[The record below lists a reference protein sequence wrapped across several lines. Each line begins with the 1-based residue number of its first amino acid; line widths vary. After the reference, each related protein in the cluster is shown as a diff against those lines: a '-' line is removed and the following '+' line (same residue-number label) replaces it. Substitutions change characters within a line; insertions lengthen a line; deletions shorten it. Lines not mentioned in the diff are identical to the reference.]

1 METMINAEIL
11 NVIVTLITTLGAIW
25 ISTLKLKKDIA
36 DTKREVTNKH
46 DIHLRDDI
54 DNKHNDLIALIQ
66 SLIMRVSKLE
76 KTDTVINEKL
86 SRLEHNTEYS
96 KTDLWEA
103 INGLKEKYIIYEHS
117 AKHAK
122 DEKWRY

>member
-1 METMINAEIL
+1 MITAEMM
-11 NVIVTLITTLGAIW
+11 NVMVSLTATLGGIW

-46 DIHLRDDI
+46 NIHLRDDI
-54 DNKHNDLIALIQ
+54 DNKHNDVVTLIQ
-66 SLIMRVSKLE
+66 SLIVRVSKLE
-76 KTDTVINEKL
+76 KTDTIINEKL

-103 INGLKEKYIIYEHS
+103 INGLREKYTIYEY
-117 AKHAK
+117 
-122 DEKWRY
+122 EKQPRRKYND

>member
-1 METMINAEIL
+1 MINAEIL

>member
-1 METMINAEIL
+1 MITPELL
-11 NVIVTLITTLGAIW
+11 NGVAYLFTTLGAIW
-25 ISTLKLKKDIA
+25 LSTLKLKKDIA

-54 DNKHNDLIALIQ
+54 DNKHNDLITLIQ
-66 SLIMRVSKLE
+66 SLIVRVSKLE
-76 KTDTVINEKL
+76 KTDTIINENL
-86 SRLEHNTEYS
+86 SRLEHTTEYA

-103 INGLKEKYIIYEHS
+103 VNGLKEKYVIYEHS
-117 AKHAK
+117 AKRAK